1 MGVVVKKRTKRNK
14 KGQTTASKLEMA
26 NKRLSTSL
34 GDLVK
39 MDATTNRLVM
49 DAKDR
54 SKSKS
59 SSQNHLEQQQQQQFK
74 LTNGKSKVLNEDGSQ
89 RWVIE

>member
-1 MGVVVKKRTKRNK
+1 VGVVVKKRTKRNK

-59 SSQNHLEQQQQQQFK
+59 SSQNHLEQQQQFK